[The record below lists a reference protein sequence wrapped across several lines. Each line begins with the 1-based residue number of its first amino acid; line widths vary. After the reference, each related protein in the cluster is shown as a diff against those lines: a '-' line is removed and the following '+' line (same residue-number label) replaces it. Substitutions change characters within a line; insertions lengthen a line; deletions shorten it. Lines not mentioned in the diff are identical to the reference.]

1 MGGERLEV
9 FRAKRRMRTMS
20 QSAERTALAT
30 DRTRVETRKRAQKN
44 IHRAFDRRSL
54 SSSVFFLDHRHF
66 TRVVSKK
73 RERENSWIKLGGR

>member
-73 RERENSWIKLGGR
+73 REREKILG